1 MFGPWRTMTLVVAAW
16 AVFAV
21 ALDDY
26 HERAYLAKRE
36 RKKKG
41 TFCHRLFKKN
51 LISALTRKRIDRGM
65 YLSRE
70 GMNGDDFKCVVYIV
84 ENMWRVP
91 DEDIDWEK
99 AAQQYETIAKSPWT
113 DREIHKEY
121 FRVIHSCVSTAGKQ
135 KLLCRPGTL
144 KLWNERV
151 RLWGE
156 NDERVEKP

>member
-1 MFGPWRTMTLVVAAW
+1 MTLVVAAW

-21 ALDDY
+21 VLDDY

-70 GMNGDDFKCVVYIV
+70 GMNGDDFECVVYIV
-84 ENMWRVP
+84 ENMEGPGRGHRLGENRATVRNDRKVP
-91 DEDIDWEK
+91 M
-99 AAQQYETIAKSPWT
+99 
-113 DREIHKEY
+113 DRPRDPQEY
-121 FRVIHSCVSTAGKQ
+121 FRVIRSCVSTAGKQ
-135 KLLCRPGTL
+135 KLLCRPG
-144 KLWNERV
+144 
-151 RLWGE
+151 
-156 NDERVEKP
+156 P